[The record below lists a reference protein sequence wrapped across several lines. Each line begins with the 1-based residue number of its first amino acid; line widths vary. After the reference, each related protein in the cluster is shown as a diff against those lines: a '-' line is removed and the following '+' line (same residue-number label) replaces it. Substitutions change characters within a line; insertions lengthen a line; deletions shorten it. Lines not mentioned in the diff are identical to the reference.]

1 MKDIIFSLS
10 KIPPGEAKS
19 VSTGFSPAEY
29 DDLSKIADQWNKY
42 SISSAIYSQM
52 WRYDKY
58 KKILKVDSR
67 RRIHNISFIGNTFIY
82 DFDDGHISMADFID
96 QYKGKFRFLAVK
108 SKNDHKYDY
117 DRFKVMLVHDT
128 IFVQSTKTD
137 PAPDGYEVLN
147 INQYQDLYIGLA
159 EQYGFWKYADQ
170 STTDLCRLASN
181 VAKEYI
187 VCD

>member
-1 MKDIIFSLS
+1 MVDIIFSLS
-10 KIPPGEAKS
+10 KVPPGEAKS
-19 VSTGFSPAEY
+19 VSTGFKPIWGK
-29 DDLSKIADQWNKY
+29 DLEDIAKLWSKY
-42 SISSAIYSQM
+42 SISSAIYSGM
-52 WRYDKY
+52 YRYDKY
-58 KKILKVDSR
+58 KSEMKQDYR

-82 DFDDGHISMADFID
+82 DFDDGAISMADFIK
-96 QYKGKFRFLAVK
+96 QYKGKFKFLAVK

-137 PAPDGYEVLN
+137 SMPKGYEVLN
-147 INQYQDLYIGLA
+147 INQYQNLYIGLA